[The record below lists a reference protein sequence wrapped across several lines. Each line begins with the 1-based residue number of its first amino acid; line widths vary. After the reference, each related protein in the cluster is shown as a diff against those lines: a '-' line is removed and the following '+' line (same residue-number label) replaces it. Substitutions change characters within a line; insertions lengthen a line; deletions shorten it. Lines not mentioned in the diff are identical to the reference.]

1 MAPLALLK
9 KRSQFLLVAG
19 KGRKWATPGLVL
31 QALRPSRDAAEPPVT
46 RVGFTASRK
55 VGIAVI
61 RNRARR
67 RLREAARRVL
77 AVHAAPGDYV
87 MIARGETVR
96 REFAALLG
104 DVEAALRR
112 LGAWTEA
119 KPPDAGPPEAGT
131 TP

>member
-1 MAPLALLK
+1 MAQLARLK

-31 QALRPSRDAAEPPVT
+31 QALRASRDVNEPTTT

-55 VGIAVI
+55 VGIAVV

-77 AVHAAPGDYV
+77 AAHAAPGDYV
-87 MIARGETVR
+87 MIARGETASR
-96 REFAALLG
+96 DFALLLG
-104 DVEAALRR
+104 DVEAALKR
-112 LGAWTEA
+112 LGVWRDAT
-119 KPPDAGPPEAGT
+119 PPSGGA